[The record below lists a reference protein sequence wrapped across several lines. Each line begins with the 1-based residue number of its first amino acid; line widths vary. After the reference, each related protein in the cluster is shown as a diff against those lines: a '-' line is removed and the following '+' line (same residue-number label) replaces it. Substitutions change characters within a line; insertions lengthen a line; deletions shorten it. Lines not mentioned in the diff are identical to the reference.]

1 MRKRALFGIVC
12 LALIGGAYIFG
23 VSSGKRAVLK
33 GLRPQV
39 DTLLIHDTI
48 TASKPPKIDERVVG
62 VEYILLTDRSVEDS
76 LRFVADSLALENGRL
91 EHRADSLFL
100 ALERTQ
106 AHYGDSLY
114 DVWVSGYRPALDSI
128 KLYVPQTIITQ
139 TIRESVPCKW
149 GVGVQMGAGITRQG
163 LSPYVGVGVSY
174 NLFSW

>member
-1 MRKRALFGIVC
+1 MKRAISIVVC
-12 LALIGGAYIFG
+12 LALIGGAFAFG
-23 VSSGKRAVLK
+23 VLRGKRAVLR

-48 TASKPPKIDERVVG
+48 TALKPPQIGERVVG
-62 VEYILLTDRSVEDS
+62 VEYVLLTDRHAEDS
-76 LRFVADSLALENGRL
+76 LRWLVDSLALENGRL

-139 TIRESVPCKW
+139 TIKESVPCKW
-149 GVGVQMGAGITRQG
+149 GVGVQMGAGFSSSGIV
-163 LSPYVGVGVSY
+163 PYVGVGVSY